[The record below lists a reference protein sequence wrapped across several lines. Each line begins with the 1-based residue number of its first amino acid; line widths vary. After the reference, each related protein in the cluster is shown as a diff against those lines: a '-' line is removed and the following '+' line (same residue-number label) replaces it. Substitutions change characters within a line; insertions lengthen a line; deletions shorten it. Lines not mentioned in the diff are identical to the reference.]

1 MNNII
6 CISGLINSSINENNG
21 GGYRMD
27 GNGKVTCEKIRKLKQ
42 SIGSTINTWNN
53 LDTFTDPIVSIRY
66 RRIVPKSLR
75 MSKLFKAKG
84 IPVEK
89 TIVGASFDTTDKTH
103 RHVIV
108 YLLPLDVLFTAITM
122 LESIDK
128 ILIDCFD
135 GCLKTKTYSILAN
148 SKNRSPEELDFRK
161 RMLAEIEKHGM
172 FQTDFINLIQDIFY
186 IDDVYIN
193 TSTVLSDPS
202 DMLITFYDIGLEPEE
217 LLSKLELSRN
227 TQYIGNKGEGISY
240 YLTPSQV
247 KSIMNRYPYLVSM
260 SCTKDLNDVK
270 MEDIISK
277 KECNMSIP
285 NPTNEPVIGVID
297 GDFDHSAYFAEW
309 VEHVNSSLFDKEDTR
324 HGTAVSSLIVD
335 GPSLNPDLEDGCG
348 RFKVKLFSF
357 SGHDDKI
364 NQFELYQYI
373 ESIVNSNPSIKVW
386 NLSLGS
392 IEEIDRNSISPLAA
406 LLDRMQ
412 NEKDVIFV
420 VSGTNNEK
428 VDKHRPYIGAPA
440 DSINSIVVNA
450 ISKDGKIPSYAR
462 KGPVLD
468 FYLCPDLCAVGGT
481 VEDPI
486 KVCTGKGISTTS
498 GTSYATCWVTR
509 KLAYLIH
516 YMNCTKEEAKA
527 ILIDSAYGWSSAPD
541 KDWDV
546 LGCGIL
552 PHHINDI
559 LHTPND
565 EVKLVVKGYCKK
577 YRTYSFDINVPLDKD
592 GNFPYLTKATLC
604 YFPKTSRKQGV
615 DYAQTEIDLHF
626 GRLEGD
632 LKLRPINRNKQ
643 GDEGNIII
651 SEDTARHEFRKWDCV
666 KHISEGIKEKARP
679 RKVLYKQRKDS
690 KTDQPWGFY
699 LLKKKRSS
707 NIEDDPNFAMV
718 ITFKS
723 IDKKNRFND
732 FLRIARYTGWYTR
745 ELDIDVMN
753 EIYVEGQIELDFD

>member
-6 CISGLINSSINENNG
+6 CISGLINSSINENSG

-27 GNGKVTCEKIRKLKQ
+27 KNGTVTCEKIEKLKQ
-42 SIGSTINTWNN
+42 SIESTINTWKK

-75 MSKLFKAKG
+75 MSRLFKVKG

-89 TIVGASFDTTDKTH
+89 TIVGASFDTTSKTH
-103 RHVIV
+103 KHVIV
-108 YLLPLDVLFTAITM
+108 YLLPLEVLYEGIAM
-122 LESIDK
+122 LESINK
-128 ILIDCFD
+128 ILVDCFN
-135 GCLKTKTYSILAN
+135 GCLETKTYSIITNPKNKTLEEIEVRKKKLA
-148 SKNRSPEELDFRK
+148 
-161 RMLAEIEKHGM
+161 AIEKHGM
-172 FQTDFINLIQDIFY
+172 LQTDFINLIQDVFY

-193 TSTVLSDPS
+193 TNTTISDPS
-202 DMLITFYDIGLEPEE
+202 DMLITFYDIGLEPEA
-217 LLSKLELSRN
+217 LLNKLELSRS

-240 YLTPSQV
+240 FLNPSQI

-260 SCTKDLNDVK
+260 SYTKNLNDVQK
-270 MEDIISK
+270 KDIISR
-277 KECNMSIP
+277 KECDMSIP

-297 GDFDHSAYFAEW
+297 GDFDYSAYFSKW
-309 VEHVNSSLFDKEDTR
+309 VEHINNGLFEKGDTR

-364 NQFELYQYI
+364 NQFELYKYI
-373 ESIVNSNPSIKVW
+373 ETIVNDNTSIKVW
-386 NLSLGS
+386 NLSFGS
-392 IEEIDRNSISPLAA
+392 IKEIDRNSISPLAA
-406 LLDRMQ
+406 LLDRLQ

-420 VSGTNNEK
+420 VSGTNNEEK
-428 VDKHRPYIGAPA
+428 DKFRPYIGAPA

-450 ISKDGKIPSYAR
+450 VSKDGKIPSYAR

-481 VEDPI
+481 IEDPI
-486 KVCTGKGISTTS
+486 KVCSGKVVSTAS

-516 YMNCTKEEAKA
+516 YMNFTKEEAKA
-527 ILIDSAYGWSSAPD
+527 ILIDSAYGWSSYPN
-541 KDWDV
+541 KDWNV
-546 LGCGIL
+546 LGCGML

-565 EVKLVVKGYCKK
+565 EIKFVVKGCCKK
-577 YRTYSFDINVPLDKD
+577 YRTYSFDLNVPLDKD

-632 LKLRPINRNKQ
+632 LKLRTINRNKQ
-643 GDEGNIII
+643 GEEGNIII
-651 SEDTARHEFRKWDCV
+651 SEDMARQEFRKWDCV

-679 RKVLYKQRKDS
+679 KKVLYNQRKDS

-699 LLKKKRSS
+699 LLKKKRSLT
-707 NIEDDPNFAMV
+707 IKDDPNFGMV

-723 IDKKNRFND
+723 IDKKNRFNE
-732 FLRIARYTGWYTR
+732 FLRIARYTGWITR
-745 ELDIDVMN
+745 ELDIEAMN
-753 EIYVEGQIELDFD
+753 DIYVEGQRELDFD

>member
-6 CISGLINSSINENNG
+6 CISGLINSSIKENSG

-27 GNGKVTCEKIRKLKQ
+27 RNGTVTCERVEKLKE
-42 SIGSTINTWNN
+42 SIKSTIKTWKT
-53 LDTFTDPIVSIRY
+53 LDTFTDPVVSIRY

-75 MSKLFKAKG
+75 MSKLFKVKG
-84 IPVEK
+84 VPVEK
-89 TIVGASFDTTDKTH
+89 TIVGASFDTTAKTH
-103 RHVIV
+103 KHVIV
-108 YLLPLDVLFTAITM
+108 YLLPLEVLYTGIAM
-122 LESIDK
+122 LEAINK

-135 GCLKTKTYSILAN
+135 GRIDTKTYSILTN
-148 SKNRSPEELDFRK
+148 PKSRSHEEIKFRK
-161 RMLAEIEKHGM
+161 KILFEIENHGIL
-172 FQTDFINLIQDIFY
+172 QTDFINLIQDIFY

-193 TSTVLSDPS
+193 TTTTIPDPA

-217 LLSKLELSRN
+217 LLNKLNLSRN
-227 TQYIGNKGEGISY
+227 IQSIGNKGEGISY
-240 YLTPSQV
+240 LLNPNQI
-247 KSIMNRYPYLVSM
+247 KSIMSRYPYLVSM
-260 SCTKDLNDVK
+260 SSIKNLNDIQR
-270 MEDIISK
+270 EDITSQK
-277 KECNMSIP
+277 ACNMSIP

-297 GDFDHSAYFAEW
+297 GDFDHSAYFSKW
-309 VEHVNSSLFDKEDTR
+309 VEHVNNGILEKGDTR

-357 SGHDDKI
+357 NGHDDKI
-364 NQFELYQYI
+364 NQFELYRYI
-373 ESIVNSNPSIKVW
+373 EYIVNANPSIKVW

-392 IEEIDRNSISPLAA
+392 IEEIDKNSISPLAA

-420 VSGTNNEK
+420 ISGTNNDEK
-428 VDKHRPYIGAPA
+428 DKFRPYIGAPA

-450 ISKDGKIPSYAR
+450 VSKDGKIPSYAR

-468 FYLCPDLCAVGGT
+468 FYLCPDLCEVGGT
-481 VEDPI
+481 AEDPI
-486 KVCTGKGISTTS
+486 KVCTGKIISSTK

-509 KLAYLIH
+509 KLAYLI
-516 YMNCTKEEAKA
+516 YNMNCTREEAKA
-527 ILIDSAYGWSSAPD
+527 ILIDSAYGWSSSQS
-541 KDWDV
+541 KDWNV

-552 PHHINDI
+552 PHHIKDI

-565 EVKLVVKGYCKK
+565 EVKLVIKGCCKK
-577 YRTYSFDINVPLDKD
+577 YRTYSFDLNVPLDKD

-632 LKLRPINRNKQ
+632 LKLRSINRNKQ
-643 GDEGNIII
+643 GEEGYIII
-651 SEDTARHEFRKWDCV
+651 SEDMARHEFRKWDCV
-666 KHISEGIKEKARP
+666 KHISEGIKERARP
-679 RKVLYKQRKDS
+679 KKVLYEQRKDS

-699 LLKKKRSS
+699 LLKKRRSL

-718 ITFKS
+718 VTFKS

-732 FLRIARYTGWYTR
+732 FLRIARYTGWFTR
-745 ELDIDVMN
+745 ELDIDAMN
-753 EIYVEGQIELDFD
+753 EIYVEGQRELDFD